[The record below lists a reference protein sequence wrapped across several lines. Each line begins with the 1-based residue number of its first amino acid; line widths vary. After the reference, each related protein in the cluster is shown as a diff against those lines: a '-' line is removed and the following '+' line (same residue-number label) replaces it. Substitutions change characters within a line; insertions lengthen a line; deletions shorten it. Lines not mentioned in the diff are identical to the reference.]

1 MEKECFPCSLWSDW
15 QGIYRRT
22 NISHYDWNNGTD
34 LQHISLKAVFV
45 FLAVA
50 LQKPGRKSKAKDH
63 QVILSKRLEKWKRG
77 EIEGLVREGRMI
89 QTASESLKAQTHL
102 TSQRYLPSS

>member
-1 MEKECFPCSLWSDW
+1 MITIIINDNNNDNDNNYNNNNNNNNSNNNDNMVGLA
-15 QGIYRRT
+15 R
-22 NISHYDWNNGTD
+22 ISRINDWNSGTD
-34 LQHISLKAVFV
+34 LQHVSLKAVFV

-77 EIEGLVREGRMI
+77 EIEG
-89 QTASESLKAQTHL
+89 
-102 TSQRYLPSS
+102 